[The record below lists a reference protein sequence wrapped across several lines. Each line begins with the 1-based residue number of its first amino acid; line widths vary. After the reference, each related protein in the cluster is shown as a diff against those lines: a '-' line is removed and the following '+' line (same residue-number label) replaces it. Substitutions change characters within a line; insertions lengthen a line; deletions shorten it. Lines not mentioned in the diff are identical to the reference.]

1 MLVQTRTELE
11 NAFASIELLRSVE
24 STSVEAWEGDP
35 PLGVKKGEAW
45 EGDPPL
51 GVKKGAVAPLLV
63 RIYFWDNLHPVPL
76 PSPPLALPLAEPY
89 TAASRLPL
97 PDRSDRC
104 S

>member
-24 STSVEAWEGDP
+24 STSV
-35 PLGVKKGEAW
+35 EAW

-97 PDRSDRC
+97 PDRC